1 MLLCRRSVG
10 RSYDPRNPVPF
21 RTGWSSINVLL
32 SRVSRAC
39 AVAEKSHEPGR
50 RAGGGGCHAAGVG
63 GDGETERATW
73 AKDAGSNKWARGP
86 RGTQTS
92 HTPSRSMDMDRRFTF
107 FGAFLISSTAAGW
120 ASASCWKRGYSGL
133 RVVAHNRAKITRLV
147 VREQKSEQQLCCP
160 LSRLETLRT
169 QAEE

>member
-107 FGAFLISSTAAGW
+107 FGAFLDLCRPPPG
-120 ASASCWKRGYSGL
+120 GL
-133 RVVAHNRAKITRLV
+133 LLAVGNVGIRAY
-147 VREQKSEQQLCCP
+147 ES
-160 LSRLETLRT
+160 LRT
-169 QAEE
+169 IAQR